1 MAQMGTVQVSF
12 GGQDFLLP
20 PLATGGSAAEP
31 KLKPLDELLLN
42 WAYGEEGPRQ
52 LPAATLLHD
61 EFGVLTTCLQAEHC
75 CFVSDNILHHDRM
88 HESFRLNHGAEA
100 SLPEHQAPAGPKA
113 AQAINLMRLPKSLD
127 LFEVYLQR
135 VAASATPETRLAV
148 GFMTRHF
155 TPRLLEIARKYAATV
170 SQSRA
175 YKKARLLMLADFLP
189 QPAAELPLREI
200 QYREKTYLQHYG
212 VFSAS
217 HIDYATQFLLEEWQ
231 TNTFLQKLTAP
242 ANLLDVGCG
251 NGVIG
256 DQLKRQHY
264 PETRLAGTDVSSLAI
279 ASARINLDAATDL
292 QWRDDLHHWPP
303 AHFDLIVTN
312 PPFHDG
318 HRNTIDTSL
327 KLFAQA
333 KEKLRPQGDFV
344 VVANRHLNYATH
356 LRKLFGEVLSVAEN
370 GKFVI
375 YRASQN

>member
-1 MAQMGTVQVSF
+1 MAHPGTVKVSF
-12 GGQDFLLP
+12 GGRDFLLN

-52 LPAATLLHD
+52 LPTATLLHD
-61 EFGVLTTCLQAEHC
+61 EFGVLTTCLKAQNH

-88 HESFRLNHGAEA
+88 HECFRLNHGAA
-100 SLPEHQAPAGPKA
+100 ATLPEREAPTDPGTAHL
-113 AQAINLMRLPKSLD
+113 INLMRLPKSLD

-135 VAASATPETRLAV
+135 VATSATPETRLAV

-155 TPRLLEIARKYAATV
+155 SPRLLEIAEKYAATV

-175 YKKARLLMLADFLP
+175 FKKARLLVLEDFLP
-189 QPAAELPLREI
+189 QQTSKLPLREMS
-200 QYREKTYLQHYG
+200 YREKIYRQYYG

-217 HIDYATQFLLEEWQ
+217 HIDYATQFLLEEWK
-231 TNTFLQKLTAP
+231 TNPFLQKITAP

-264 PETRLAGTDVSSLAI
+264 PGTRLAGTDVSSLAI
-279 ASARINLDAATDL
+279 ASAGINLDAEADL
-292 QWRDDLHHWPP
+292 QWRADLHHWPP
-303 AHFDLIVTN
+303 AYFDLIVTN

-327 KLFAQA
+327 ELFAQA
-333 KEKLRPQGDFV
+333 KEKLKPQGNFV

-370 GKFVI
+370 KKFVI
-375 YRASQN
+375 YRCR

>member
-1 MAQMGTVQVSF
+1 MARTIEVAVRTGSETKT
-12 GGQDFLLP
+12 FLLSAM
-20 PLATGGSAAEP
+20 ATGGSAADP

-42 WAYGEEGPRQ
+42 WAYGEDGPQQ

-61 EFGVLTTCLQAEHC
+61 EFGVLTTCLRAEHR
-75 CFVSDNILHHDRM
+75 CFVSDNILHHERM
-88 HESFRLNHGAEA
+88 HESFRLNHGAA
-100 SLPEHQAPAGPKA
+100 ANLPERQEPNGLKVAN
-113 AQAINLMRLPKSLD
+113 AINLMRLPKSLD

-135 VAASATPETRLAV
+135 VAASATPETQLAV

-155 TPRLLEIARKYAATV
+155 TPRLLEIASKYAAAV

-189 QPAAELPLREI
+189 QPDSKSLLYEI
-200 QYREKTYLQHYG
+200 QYREKTYQQHYG
-212 VFSAS
+212 VFSAG
-217 HIDYATQFLLEEWQ
+217 HIDYATQFLLDEWQ
-231 TNTFLQKLTAP
+231 TNLFLQKLTAP

-256 DQLKRQHY
+256 DQLKIQHY
-264 PETRLAGTDVSSLAI
+264 PEARLAGTDVSSLAI
-279 ASARINLDAATDL
+279 ASARLNLGPEANL
-292 QWRDDLHHWPP
+292 QWRADLQHWPS
-303 AHFDLIVTN
+303 AYFDLIVTN

-327 KLFAQA
+327 NLFAQA
-333 KEKLRPQGDFV
+333 KEKLRPEGAFV

-370 GKFVI
+370 KKFVI
-375 YRASQN
+375 YRCR